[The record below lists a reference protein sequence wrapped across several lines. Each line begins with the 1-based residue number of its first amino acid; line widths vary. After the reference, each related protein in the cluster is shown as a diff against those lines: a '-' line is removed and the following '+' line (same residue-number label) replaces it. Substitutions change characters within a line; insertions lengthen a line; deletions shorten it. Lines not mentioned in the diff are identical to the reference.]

1 MARLLEI
8 VQAATSTL
16 DLERTLS
23 TAVERMGEVVPA
35 DRCSVILV
43 ERPDDPHARVVA
55 AHGVAGF
62 VPLTIDLSRY
72 PELRRALD
80 ERRPV
85 YVEDAL
91 ADPLMVD
98 VRHHL
103 QPLGIRT
110 ILVHP
115 LVQDGEA
122 LGALSVRLTRA
133 AALDTRDRAFVE
145 GVAAALANCVRN
157 ARLHTSLRRRREQLE
172 GAYVDRYRELAD
184 ANRRLREL
192 NRLKDEFLAVCS
204 HDLRS
209 PLQIV
214 LGHARLLQATALS
227 GAQSA
232 SVAAIHRQSG
242 KIIQLVESLL
252 ERGRGDAGQLAL
264 QPRPLDLGEL
274 VAEVGSEFQVLA
286 RERGLMVVAD
296 AEPGLAV
303 IGDEVKL
310 REVLQNLLTNAL
322 AHARTRVLL
331 RAERLERP
339 DGEVVRVLVED
350 DGPGIPP
357 ELLHGVFDRYKH
369 GGSGTGLGLAICRE
383 FIDLHGGETWAESAE
398 GQWAR
403 FLLTLPVATDAR
415 VPAPLEPPASA
426 APAPRVLLLEDDP
439 ETAALVSRTLRG
451 RFRLETV
458 RDGREGLA
466 RARSAA
472 PDLVVLDAFLPGMD
486 GLDVV
491 SALRAS
497 ADTASIPVVLISS
510 HPSISEKLQSL
521 QLGSGVDFQGKP
533 FQPVELLARV
543 ERALRLREA
552 ERELERSRLLL
563 RHAGRDPSTGLL
575 DREGLAGRVVEEFA
589 RGQRHARKLTLVR
602 LALPTLE
609 PGAAARA
616 IRQNLRA
623 HDVVAHVGDGLF
635 ALALPETDLGAAEVL
650 CRRLMRRLEPGSTGS
665 FRALDAM
672 AQPTAG
678 QALGVLLGGDLDG

>member
-1 MARLLEI
+1 
-8 VQAATSTL
+8 
-16 DLERTLS
+16 
-23 TAVERMGEVVPA
+23 
-35 DRCSVILV
+35 
-43 ERPDDPHARVVA
+43 
-55 AHGVAGF
+55 
-62 VPLTIDLSRY
+62 
-72 PELRRALD
+72 
-80 ERRPV
+80 
-85 YVEDAL
+85 
-91 ADPLMVD
+91 
-98 VRHHL
+98 
-103 QPLGIRT
+103 
-110 ILVHP
+110 
-115 LVQDGEA
+115 VQDGEA

-133 AALDTRDRAFVE
+133 AALDLGDRAFVE

-227 GAQSA
+227 GAQAA

-252 ERGRGDAGQLAL
+252 ERGRGDPGQLAL
-264 QPRPLDLGEL
+264 HPRPLSLGEL

-286 RERGLMVVAD
+286 RERDLVVVAD
-296 AEPGLAV
+296 AAPGLDV

-383 FIDLHGGETWAESAE
+383 FIDLHGGETWAESSA

-403 FLLTLPVATDAR
+403 FLFTLPVATEAR
-415 VPAPLEPPASA
+415 VPTPA
-426 APAPRVLLLEDDP
+426 APTAAAAPTPRVLLLEDDP

-451 RFRLETV
+451 RYRLETV

-510 HPSISEKLQSL
+510 HASLSEKLQSL

-543 ERALRLREA
+543 ERALQLREA

-563 RHAGRDPSTGLL
+563 RHAGRDPATGLL

-589 RGQRHARKLTLVR
+589 RGQRHGRKLTLVR
-602 LALPTLE
+602 LALPTLA
-609 PGAAARA
+609 PDAAARA

-635 ALALPETDLGAAEVL
+635 ALALPETDLASAEVL

-665 FRALDAM
+665 FRTLDAM
-672 AQPTAG
+672 TQPTAG